1 MQTFYTDL
9 DRGVKVENLLLN
21 ILKRKYPCSTII
33 NAFKGYDIWIPEI
46 NKSIEVKYDEKS
58 NETGN
63 IVVEIEFN
71 GKPSALMTTTADY
84 WVFYDGNIFVTIEPK
99 EIVKCIFMNKLQYV
113 EFIGKGDSK
122 SKKAF
127 LIKKDTLFA
136 YGKIINAA

>member
-136 YGKIINAA
+136 YGKIINAT